1 MRAAKAPAVVPTKRG
16 YDLWS
21 EVYDADG
28 NPLTA
33 LEEPIVDRLLGPVR
47 GLKVLDVGC
56 GTGRHALRLA
66 RRGARVTGVDFS
78 EGMLAKAR
86 AKPGA
91 RSVRLVR
98 HDLSKPLPLPGGS
111 FDRVVCCL
119 VVEHLSDVDA
129 FFRELRRVCRKG
141 GRVVVSAMHPAL
153 WLKGQSARFFDPKTG
168 RDVRPRSHRQS
179 LSDYVMAAVRA
190 GLRIEAMSEHE
201 ADARLARRRPRAAK
215 HLDWPLLVVMSLRR
229 AA

>member
-1 MRAAKAPAVVPTKRG
+1 MKAPKAPAVVPTRKG

-21 EVYDADG
+21 EVYDSDG
-28 NPLTA
+28 NPLIA
-33 LEEPIVDRLLGPVR
+33 LEEPVVDRLLGPVR

-91 RSVRLVR
+91 SSIRFLR
-98 HDLSKPLPLPGGS
+98 HDLSKRLPLPDGS
-111 FDRVVCCL
+111 FDRVLCCL
-119 VVEHLSDVDA
+119 VVEHIKDLEA
-129 FFRELRRVCRKG
+129 FFSELGRVCRKDG
-141 GRVVVSAMHPAL
+141 AVVLSAMHPAL

-168 RDVRPRSHRQS
+168 RDVRPRSHRQT
-179 LSDYVMAAVRA
+179 LSAYVMAAVGA
-190 GLRIEAMSEHE
+190 GLRIDAMSEHE
-201 ADARLARRRPRAAK
+201 ADRRLARRRPRAVK
-215 HLDWPLLVVMSLRR
+215 HLGWPLLVAMRLRR
-229 AA
+229 G